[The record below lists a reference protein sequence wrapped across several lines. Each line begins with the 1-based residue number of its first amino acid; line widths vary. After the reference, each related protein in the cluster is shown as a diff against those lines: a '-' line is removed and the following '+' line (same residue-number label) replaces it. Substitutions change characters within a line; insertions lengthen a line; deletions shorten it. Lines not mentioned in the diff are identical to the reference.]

1 MVSQLLVDQNMSLRK
16 MMEGMKAISAQ
27 TSCKKDSIPKGEQR
41 GYQSLHARLLH
52 KHAMPS
58 TLQHP
63 RPVGNVPV
71 RLSQTNKPCQGKL
84 AVSLAINYS
93 DDSTNSDRTLKKQY
107 LDGTKCST
115 QPAVNH
121 TTSGLRTDFRSSNV
135 QAKVTPQIPNPLSA
149 SSGLTYR
156 GSPITPTPYTF
167 RGFPSDKGNSFESSS
182 DIFSAP
188 TKSASQTVSK
198 AVNPK
203 VVCITFMPSTLV
215 TDRLVLLLT

>member
-1 MVSQLLVDQNMSLRK
+1 M
-16 MMEGMKAISAQ
+16 
-27 TSCKKDSIPKGEQR
+27 
-41 GYQSLHARLLH
+41 
-52 KHAMPS
+52 
-58 TLQHP
+58 
-63 RPVGNVPV
+63 
-71 RLSQTNKPCQGKL
+71 NKPCQGKL
-84 AVSLAINYS
+84 AVFLAINYS

-121 TTSGLRTDFRSSNV
+121 TTSGLRMDFRSSNV
-135 QAKVTPQIPNPLSA
+135 QVKVTPSQIPDPLSA

-167 RGFPSDKGNSFESSS
+167 GGFPSNEGNSFESSS
-182 DIFSAP
+182 DIFSTP
-188 TKSASQTVSK
+188 MKSASQMVSK

-215 TDRLVLLLT
+215 TDRLVLLLM